1 MLSKLLAMFKK
12 KKKVH
17 IPSDKEKKVVPMK
30 ALDYPPKILLA
41 WAKAIEGEDEFSEW
55 LKFNGF
61 LELHTACSAIK
72 LNTKARDWLMD
83 NGYPHLLAF
92 IQASEGDKHADAWL
106 DRNKFK
112 LLLNMARA
120 IDGDNEVYQWVK
132 ISQSVDI
139 YILMVAIKK
148 IKDQIEDFNNDPHV
162 FK

>member
-1 MLSKLLAMFKK
+1 
-12 KKKVH
+12 
-17 IPSDKEKKVVPMK
+17 
-30 ALDYPPKILLA
+30 
-41 WAKAIEGEDEFSEW
+41 
-55 LKFNGF
+55 
-61 LELHTACSAIK
+61 
-72 LNTKARDWLMD
+72 MD

-148 IKDQIEDFNNDPHV
+148 IKDQIEDFNNDPHG